1 MRRCLALIAACALV
15 QGCANLPL
23 GNDGLSQEE
32 RRLRLEAV
40 DHWQVPRPPR
50 RGHRR
55 ARISR
60 QLQLAARARRAHA
73 VDPRAA
79 RRRSAANQ
87 RHARDAHPPRAR
99 GKPCAHGPRNRALG
113 ALGWWLPVG
122 SLSAWLRGLEDEA
135 FPAETEVAAD
145 GTLASLEQRLW
156 RLDFIT
162 YQVASGLLV
171 PRRIDLAHGDLKL
184 RATIDSFTPMSSP
197 ASALN

>member
-40 DHWQVPRPPR
+40 DHWQV
-50 RGHRR
+50 RGR
-55 ARISR
+55 
-60 QLQLAARARRAHA
+60 LA
-73 VDPRAA
+73 VDTGERAFQG
-79 RRRSAANQ
+79 SFNWQ
-87 RHARDAHPPRAR
+87 QEQDALTLSIRGPLGGGVLQISGTPEMLTLRAR
-99 GKPCAHGPRNRALG
+99 GESRVLTDPETELSE
-113 ALGWWLPVG
+113 LVGWWLPVG

-156 RLDFIT
+156 RLDFVT